1 MSGENTGLEVS
12 AINTWMRPQNLNSKE
27 KSQNELIAEYVT
39 NFIHPVFQYNIS
51 GNVIPVMPTNLVSGN
66 ELAIHMGL
74 PRNSICGFPVI
85 EHADF
90 GKEVVKYSHKEGS
103 ESIKLGSVFNMG
115 RAVDNSKVQLDVES
129 LAMHTFIVGATGSG
143 KSNTVYHIL
152 NELIC
157 TRRDRLSFMVIEP
170 AKGEYKK
177 VLGHKKGVKV
187 YGTNPDYMDLL
198 KINPFKFQ
206 KGIHVLEHVDRLIEI
221 FNVCWP
227 MYAAMPAVLKDAVI
241 ESYESCGWDTSTSRN
256 LISDNLFPSF
266 QDLQEQLI
274 KVIDHKAF

>member
-1 MSGENTGLEVS
+1 MSADSSVTEVAAATYKALMSGENTGLEVS

-177 VLGHKKGVKV
+177 VLGHKRIA
-187 YGTNPDYMDLL
+187 L
-198 KINPFKFQ
+198 KSK
-206 KGIHVLEHVDRLIEI
+206 
-221 FNVCWP
+221 
-227 MYAAMPAVLKDAVI
+227 
-241 ESYESCGWDTSTSRN
+241 
-256 LISDNLFPSF
+256 
-266 QDLQEQLI
+266 
-274 KVIDHKAF
+274 